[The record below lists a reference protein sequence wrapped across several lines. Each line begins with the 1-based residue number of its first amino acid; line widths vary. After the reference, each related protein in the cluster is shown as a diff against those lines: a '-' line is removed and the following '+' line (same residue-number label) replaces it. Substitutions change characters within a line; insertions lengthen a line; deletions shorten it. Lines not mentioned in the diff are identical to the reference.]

1 MAPRKRSA
9 APANTTVVC
18 RARRIEI
25 DTVLR
30 CAAKPNTP
38 PSTRRHH
45 VLCNDLQGLVWGVDA
60 DTPLD
65 RALQNECATRPCVA
79 ERHTAARSARWSLT
93 LSAARELAAAT
104 TIDLPMVSAKTKA
117 RLDTRG
123 VPGPGPLLCAITK
136 ARVDTRGMSGP
147 GPSLSSSTCPT
158 LSLRSARLVHTSE
171 FLPGEMGASMFHFK
185 RSYRPRSR
193 RGRSRQELKENRS
206 RGP

>member
-18 RARRIEI
+18 RARRREI

-45 VLCNDLQGLVWGVDA
+45 FLSNDLQGLVWGMDA
-60 DTPLD
+60 DTFLG
-65 RALQNECATRPCVA
+65 RALQNECATRPGVA
-79 ERHTAARSARWSLT
+79 ERRTAARSARWSLM

-104 TIDLPMVSAKTKA
+104 TIDLPMASAKTKA

-136 ARVDTRGMSGP
+136 ARLDTRGMPGP
-147 GPSLSSSTCPT
+147 GRSLSSSTCPT

-171 FLPGEMGASMFHFK
+171 FLPGEMGASTFHFK

-193 RGRSRQELKENRS
+193 RGRSRHELKENRS

>member
-18 RARRIEI
+18 RARRREI

-45 VLCNDLQGLVWGVDA
+45 VLSNDLQGLVWGVDA
-60 DTPLD
+60 DTSLD

-158 LSLRSARLVHTSE
+158 PFPCVALGLCTQANSYQEKWGQACSTLRDPIVRAHAEVVLDR
-171 FLPGEMGASMFHFK
+171 
-185 RSYRPRSR
+185 
-193 RGRSRQELKENRS
+193 N
-206 RGP
+206 